1 MALKRIDYTGIDFE
15 SIVASVTARMKA
27 KYGSQWNDEFED
39 GLATMLIEAFAEV
52 CDMNL
57 FYLDQRANECFLV
70 TAKER
75 QSVIAHCK
83 SIGYSVKGAKPAQV
97 DLLFSPKEAL
107 DVDIVI
113 PAGTQVETNSG
124 VVFETTEDRT
134 LLMGQESI
142 TVPASQGETLTERI
156 GYSDGEARQS
166 MNLGR
171 NGVVSVER
179 VTVDDEVWTPVGG
192 FAESGAY
199 DTVYTAEQDG
209 QGVTWI
215 SFGDGVNGQI
225 PRPNTVIRV
234 MYKIGVGATGNVA
247 ANTITKLRDVITDAT
262 GENVSFD
269 VTNPVAATG
278 GAEPETIEHAKLW
291 GPRFFETQDRCVTEQ
306 DYETA
311 AIAFDGNAL
320 GRIAK
325 AKAIVTQQTGDAN
338 IVTVYVLTYGGEKWE
353 AGTPATA
360 LKEGLREHLQDK
372 AMLTAV
378 VEVEDGHMQPVDIT
392 ATICVEQ
399 GVEWG
404 PVKEAALAALQDF
417 MSIDKRDLGQ
427 PLRFSD
433 LNALLD
439 GLSGVDYVEFQT
451 PQATVA
457 TEPDT
462 LITLGT
468 VTLTEAR

>member
-97 DLLFSPKEAL
+97 DLLFSPTAPLEA
-107 DVDIVI
+107 DVII
-113 PAGTQVETNSG
+113 PARTQVESDGG
-124 VVFETTEDRT
+124 VIFETTEDAT
-134 LLMGQESI
+134 LFQGQENI
-142 TVPASQGETLTERI
+142 IIPASQGETLTERI

-225 PRPNTVIRV
+225 PRPNAVVRV
-234 MYKIGVGATGNVA
+234 VYKIGVGAAGNVA
-247 ANTITKLRDVITDAT
+247 ANTITKLRDVITDVN
-262 GENVSFD
+262 ENNVTFEVS
-269 VTNPVAATG
+269 NPIAATG

-311 AIAFDGNAL
+311 AIAYDGNAL

-325 AKAIVTQQTGDAN
+325 AHAIVTQQTGDAN
-338 IVTVYVLTYGGEKWE
+338 VVTVYVLTYGGETWE
-353 AGTPATA
+353 AGLAATA
-360 LKEGLREHLQDK
+360 LKEGLKEHLQEK
-372 AMLTAV
+372 AMLTAL
-378 VEVEDGHMQPVDIT
+378 VEVEDGKIEQLDIT

-399 GVEWG
+399 GVEWKT
-404 PVKEAALAALQDF
+404 VKEAAITALRDF

-439 GLSGVDYVEFQT
+439 NLSGVEYVEFTT
-451 PQATVA
+451 PTGTVSA
-457 TEPDT
+457 EPDT
-462 LITLGT
+462 LITLGE
-468 VTLTEAR
+468 VSLTEAR